1 MSCNTQVSSEMA
13 NEIASEIFDYESGCP
28 LVDEIMEIEQ
38 PWKPQCDSGLEL
50 RVSGYV
56 RSLKQA
62 VTLVLAVEKLKRPQR
77 KPIGSE
83 FSDLE
88 LLNILME
95 HVNEER
101 VNLEVFPDTESFG
114 TELSRRRSDE
124 PHSICDTEK
133 KSWVL
138 NELNG
143 LPAELTAMVL
153 QGPNISQQVTLR
165 LSTYIPQPQPGLGQP
180 VVLGIGSNNLFLS
193 CNGPDSLPALELEMV
208 QDRDGLKTIRMGSAT
223 ARFLFYKRDSGST
236 SSFESA
242 RFPGWFI
249 STSRNVER
257 VRVTMCNG
265 RTTAGRVTDFQVSR
279 I

>member
-1 MSCNTQVSSEMA
+1 MSCNTRVSSEMA
-13 NEIASEIFDYESGCP
+13 NEIVSEIFESGCP
-28 LVDEIMEIEQ
+28 MLDESVEIEQ
-38 PWKPQCDSGLEL
+38 PLCDSGLEL

-56 RSLKQA
+56 RSMSQA
-62 VTLVLAVEKLKRPQR
+62 VTLVLAVERLKRRSR

-83 FSDLE
+83 FSDLD

-95 HVNEER
+95 HVNEEH
-101 VNLEVFPDTESFG
+101 VDLKVFPDKESFAR
-114 TELSRRRSDE
+114 ELSRRRADE
-124 PHSICDTEK
+124 PHSICDAEK

-138 NELNG
+138 NELDG
-143 LPAELTAMVL
+143 LPTELTAMML
-153 QGPNISQQVTLR
+153 QGPNISQQVTLS
-165 LSTYIPQPQPGLGQP
+165 LSTYIPQTQPGVGQP
-180 VVLGIGSNNLFLS
+180 VVLGIGSSDLFLS
-193 CNGPDSLPALELEMV
+193 CSGPDDSPALELEMV
-208 QDRDGLKTIRMGSAT
+208 QDRGDLKTIHTGSAT
-223 ARFLFYKRDSGST
+223 VRFLFYKRDSGST

-249 STSRNVER
+249 STARNVER